1 VLPFTNGVLR
11 SSSQFSLVQ
20 GQYVVNHFRW
30 LMERQLLDIEP
41 KKVTIKPL
49 EMSGQALDRLFWLVV
64 VGFPAF
70 GVSLGVLAWFL
81 RRK

>member
-1 VLPFTNGVLR
+1 
-11 SSSQFSLVQ
+11 
-20 GQYVVNHFRW
+20 
-30 LMERQLLDIEP
+30 MERQLLDIEP